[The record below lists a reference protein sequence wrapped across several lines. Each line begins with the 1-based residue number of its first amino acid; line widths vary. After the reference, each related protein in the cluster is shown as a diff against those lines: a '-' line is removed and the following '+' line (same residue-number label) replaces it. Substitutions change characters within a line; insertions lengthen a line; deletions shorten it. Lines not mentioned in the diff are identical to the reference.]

1 MKQRNAFTLIELI
14 VAISVIAILAGML
27 IVGIQ
32 YVGASSREKA
42 TRVTLENLQSM
53 LTELENTAGL
63 GRLPAFRSISAPGY
77 IGEGSAIRM
86 NDAFRYTRDAMA
98 ILQSVPANA
107 SSIAQLPPETMAVLP
122 WQGGVSYL
130 TDDQVTHDGVV
141 YHATDA
147 TTAEPPGGTW
157 TPSARAVPLPID
169 AWGNPIIFVAP
180 PITHANWSTDGIEV
194 RYGLT
199 GVTIKGES
207 GTYRVVNPGGI
218 DYPAGSKYPADED
231 NAALSRLQHFRPF
244 WVSAGP
250 DGNFQTHDDNIY
262 SFEN

>member
-14 VAISVIAILAGML
+14 VAISVIAILVGML

-32 YVGASSREKA
+32 YVSASSREKA

-53 LTELENTAGL
+53 LTELETTAGL
-63 GRLPAFRSISAPGY
+63 GRLPWRGYVSAPGY
-77 IGEGSAIRM
+77 IGEGSPIRM
-86 NDAFRYTRDAMA
+86 NDVIRSTRNVMQ

-107 SSIAQLPPETMAVLP
+107 TVIAQLPPETMAVLP
-122 WQGGVSYL
+122 WQPGVAYVK
-130 TDDQVTHDGVV
+130 DDQVTHNGVV

-157 TPSARAVPLPID
+157 SQSARAVPLPVD
-169 AWGNPIIFVAP
+169 AWDNPIIFVAP

-194 RYGLT
+194 RHGLT

-218 DYPAGSKYPADED
+218 DYPAGSKYPAETQNGRKCCSRDS
-231 NAALSRLQHFRPF
+231 AASSSSTGYFEP
-244 WVSAGP
+244 AG
-250 DGNFQTHDDNIY
+250 
-262 SFEN
+262 